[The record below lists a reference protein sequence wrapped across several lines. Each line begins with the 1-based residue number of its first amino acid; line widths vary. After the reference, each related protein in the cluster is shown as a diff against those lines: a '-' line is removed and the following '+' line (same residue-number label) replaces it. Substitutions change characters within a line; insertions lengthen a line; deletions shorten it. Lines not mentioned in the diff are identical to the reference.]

1 MVWRIQFHSL
11 EGILNS
17 GKIFPLFIVGSAKGG
32 KEAKKNPGHFC
43 VTFSPYLT
51 RILPFLPTHKKVF
64 LDAIS
69 VLGSFSLLLP
79 PEQIL
84 N

>member
-17 GKIFPLFIVGSAKGG
+17 RKIFPFFIVGSAKEG
-32 KEAKKNPGHFC
+32 KEAQKNHEAFLC
-43 VTFSPYLT
+43 NIFSVFDQNS
-51 RILPFLPTHKKVF
+51 PFSSNPKKKVF

-69 VLGSFSLLLP
+69 VLGSFPFFCRRNKS
-79 PEQIL
+79 
-84 N
+84 